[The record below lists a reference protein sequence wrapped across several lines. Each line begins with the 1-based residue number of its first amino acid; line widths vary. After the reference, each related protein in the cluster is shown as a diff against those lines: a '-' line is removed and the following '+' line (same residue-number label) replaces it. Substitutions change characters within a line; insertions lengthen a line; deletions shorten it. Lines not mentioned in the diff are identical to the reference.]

1 MANLT
6 LTGQSTLSG
15 TIGPK
20 LVQLKNAM
28 DLRKPIFQ
36 KLEFAKKKIWVLSS
50 RDPIMGLAWDV
61 YKYLYDFFGG
71 VNPGDV
77 S

>member
-15 TIGPK
+15 QIGPK

-28 DLRKPIFQ
+28 ELRKPLFQ
-36 KLEFAKKKIWVLSS
+36 AIEFAKKKIWVLSPK
-50 RDPIMGLAWDV
+50 DPIMGLAWDV
-61 YKYLYDFFGG
+61 YKYLYGFFGG
-71 VNPGDV
+71 VNPDDV
-77 S
+77 K